1 MKLLV
6 KNIGRIVGIETEGR
20 LRRCGAEMDRLD
32 TLEDAWLLTDGERIA
47 AFGRMSDLGET
58 DADRI
63 VDAAGAQGGIELDQG
78 FADELHASVLAAG
91 QRVEDV
97 GIEDEG
103 AMDLAGIAQGRAE
116 SGVVV
121 VAQIAAEPDQG
132 FFLVHGWFVPPR
144 RLKFQSW
151 TTST

>member
-1 MKLLV
+1 M
-6 KNIGRIVGIETEGR
+6 
-20 LRRCGAEMDRLD
+20 
-32 TLEDAWLLTDGERIA
+32 TDDQA
-47 AFGRMSDLGET
+47 A
-58 DADRI
+58 AP
-63 VDAAGAQGGIELDQG
+63 GAQGGIELDQG